1 MGTYRRRRD
10 EERRSLIALVVEHA
24 RARSDPEEDLHLR
37 TVTPG
42 LLAKHTT
49 GRGTSKQRQCWAI
62 DAATLQVPDG
72 WGEAAPDFGT
82 AFTDAYADFAGGE
95 AAVLAAK
102 AAASTDVGPVRPL
115 RPAGPDRD

>member
-1 MGTYRRRRD
+1 MGPPRRRRRD

-62 DAATLQVPDG
+62 DAATLQVPDRESRG
-72 WGEAAPDFGT
+72 KE
-82 AFTDAYADFAGGE
+82 FAL
-95 AAVLAAK
+95 AVQ
-102 AAASTDVGPVRPL
+102 DEC
-115 RPAGPDRD
+115 